1 MKINGSTAVY
11 RFVIK
16 PNTANDPRSSGYLT
30 DAHSLGIQQI
40 QEIQCQ
46 DLYFLRGQIDSEQ
59 VILLADQLLH
69 DPVTQTVETTLLKN
83 PTNPNQKIQKPLLS
97 QQIIEVAYRPGVTDP
112 VAEQI
117 QRAARI
123 LGIPHINAAST
134 GLRFV
139 IKGQNLS
146 ESVLQELAKR
156 LLANPII
163 QYFTLGE
170 IFPAFSETASRND
183 RVEKFNF
190 REMDDDSL
198 LRLSA
203 ERRAALNL
211 TEMQAIRSY
220 CRQEDRDLSDIEFEM
235 LAQTWSEH
243 CVHKTFKSQVT
254 VQQNGDSA
262 RSFPK
267 EYTHLFNQTIRAA
280 TQQVSA
286 PWVLSAFTENAGIV
300 EFDGVNELSFKVE
313 THNHPSAIEP
323 FGGANTGI
331 GGVIRD
337 IIGVSAKPIAS
348 TDILCFGPA
357 DMRMEDLPDGVIH
370 PRRIA
375 SGVVAGIQDYGNK
388 MGISTVN
395 GAIWY
400 DPGYTANPLVFCGSI
415 GIAPRGSNPHNI
427 TPGDHII
434 VLGGRT
440 GRDGLRGATFSS
452 MTMNAQTGEVSGA
465 SVQIGAPV
473 VEKGLVDVLMLA
485 RDQGLYHAITDCGAG
500 GLSSAVGEILSETG
514 GDVQLADVPL
524 KYPGLAPWEIWL
536 SEAQERMVIAVP
548 AENLAV
554 LRSLCGEYE
563 VEMTDIGLFNRS
575 NRLRIFYGDR
585 QILDLDNQFLHHG
598 LPQRHYSALITPQ
611 PFEPGARDPRSLS
624 LKIDLISTLLHLLA
638 QVNIASKERV
648 IRDYD
653 HEVQGGTVVKPLC
666 GIQHD
671 GPSDGSAIKPLLS
684 STKDAFVLANGLN
697 PEYGK
702 LDPYQMTLLVMDEAI
717 RNAVA
722 CGADPDRISL
732 LDNFCWGDP
741 NRPEIMG
748 DLVQAAQ
755 ACYDGALRYHAPFI
769 SGKDSFNNEYLGS
782 DGQIHAIPPTLLI
795 SALGW
800 LPDWEQALTMDLKQ
814 AGDLLYLVGNFD
826 PAFGGSHFNLV
837 NPGSAIAEGVP
848 LCSELNPQLYRTFY
862 RAAQQGLALA
872 CHDLSEGGLAV
883 SIAEMSIAGRLGVH
897 LELDAL
903 SDVDPLRT
911 LFGETSGCL
920 LVEISPQNKSA
931 FETIMETMP
940 CRLVGS
946 VTADSALHAVHKGI
960 TLMNIELADLL
971 NAWKDRKIEG
981 GQA

>member
-1 MKINGSTAVY
+1 
-11 RFVIK
+11 
-16 PNTANDPRSSGYLT
+16 
-30 DAHSLGIQQI
+30 
-40 QEIQCQ
+40 
-46 DLYFLRGQIDSEQ
+46 
-59 VILLADQLLH
+59 
-69 DPVTQTVETTLLKN
+69 
-83 PTNPNQKIQKPLLS
+83 
-97 QQIIEVAYRPGVTDP
+97 
-112 VAEQI
+112 
-117 QRAARI
+117 
-123 LGIPHINAAST
+123 
-134 GLRFV
+134 V
-139 IKGQNLS
+139 IKGQELS
-146 ESVLQELAKR
+146 ESLLQELAKR
-156 LLANPII
+156 LLSNPVI

-170 IFPAFSETASRND
+170 IFPAFSETAKKND
-183 RVEKFNF
+183 LVERFNF
-190 REMDDDSL
+190 RDMDDEDL
-198 LRLSA
+198 LRLST

-211 TEMQAIRSY
+211 TEMQTIRSY
-220 CRQEDRDLSDIEFEM
+220 CQQEKRDLSDIEFEM

-254 VQQNGDSA
+254 VEQNDPST

-267 EYTHLFNQTIRAA
+267 EYEHLFNQTIRAA

-300 EFDGVNELSFKVE
+300 EFDGTNEISFKVE

-337 IIGVSAKPIAS
+337 IIGVSAKPVAS
-348 TDILCFGPA
+348 TDILCFGPS

-375 SGVVAGIQDYGNK
+375 SGVIAGIQDYGNK
-388 MGISTVN
+388 MGIPTVN

-415 GIAPRGSNPHNI
+415 GIAPRGANPHDI
-427 TPGDHII
+427 TSGDHII

-485 RDQGLYHAITDCGAG
+485 RDQHLYHAITDCGAG
-500 GLSSAVGEILSETG
+500 GLSSAVGEIVSETG

-548 AENLAV
+548 AENLYL
-554 LRSLCGEYE
+554 LRSLCGQYE
-563 VEMTDIGLFNRS
+563 VEMTDIGVFNRS
-575 NRLRIFYGDR
+575 NRLRIFYGEKLV
-585 QILDLDNQFLHHG
+585 LDLENQFLHHG
-598 LPQRHYSALITPQ
+598 LPQRHYSAQIIPQ
-611 PFEPGARDPRSLS
+611 RFKPGEQNPLSRSQN
-624 LKIDLISTLLHLLA
+624 IDRNVTLLRLLA
-638 QVNIASKERV
+638 HANIASKEQV

-671 GPSDGSAIKPLLS
+671 GPSDGSVIKPLLS
-684 STKDAFVLANGLN
+684 QTKDAFVLSNGLN

-702 LDPYQMTLLVMDEAI
+702 LDPYQMTLLVIDEAI

-722 CGADPDRISL
+722 CGADPDRIAL

-782 DGQIHAIPPTLLI
+782 DGKIQAIPPTLLI

-800 LPDWEQALTMDLKQ
+800 MPDWEQALTMDLKQ
-814 AGDLLYLVGNFD
+814 AGDLLYLVGSFK

-837 NPGSAIAEGVP
+837 NSNSAIEESVP
-848 LCSELNPQLYRTFY
+848 LCSETNPQLYRTFY
-862 RAAQQGLALA
+862 HAVQQRLVIA

-883 SIAEMSIAGRLGVH
+883 SIAEMMIAGRLGTS
-897 LELDAL
+897 LELGANP
-903 SDVDPLRT
+903 DPLRT
-911 LFGETSGCL
+911 LFGETAGCL
-920 LVEISPQNKSA
+920 LVEVSPQNKIA
-931 FETIMETMP
+931 FEAIMENLP
-940 CRLVGS
+940 CRLLGTVE
-946 VTADSALHAVHKGI
+946 TDPTLHAANQGAA
-960 TLMNIELADLL
+960 LMDVELPALVK
-971 NAWKDRKIEG
+971 AWKDRVIEG
-981 GQA
+981 GQR

>member
-1 MKINGSTAVY
+1 MKINGSSAVY

-16 PNTANDPRSSGYLT
+16 QNTANDPRSSGYLSDT
-30 DAHSLGIQQI
+30 LSLGIHQI

-46 DLYFLRGQIDSEQ
+46 DLYFLRGRIDPEQ
-59 VILLADQLLH
+59 AALLANQLLH
-69 DPVTQTVETTLLKN
+69 DPVTQSVETTLLEN
-83 PTNPNQKIQKPLLS
+83 PTHPNTTTKKPLSSL
-97 QQIIEVAYRPGVTDP
+97 QIIEVAYRPGVTDS

-123 LGIPHINAAST
+123 LGISTINAAST

-139 IKGQNLS
+139 IKGQELS
-146 ESVLQELAKR
+146 ESLLQELAKR
-156 LLANPII
+156 LLSNPVI

-170 IFPAFSETASRND
+170 IFPAFSETAKKND
-183 RVEKFNF
+183 LVERFNF
-190 REMDDDSL
+190 RDMDDEDL
-198 LRLSA
+198 LRLST

-211 TEMQAIRSY
+211 TEMQTIRSY
-220 CRQEDRDLSDIEFEM
+220 CQQEKRDLSDIEFEM

-254 VQQNGDSA
+254 VEQNDPST

-267 EYTHLFNQTIRAA
+267 EYEHLFNQTIRAA

-300 EFDGVNELSFKVE
+300 EFDGTNEISFKVE

-337 IIGVSAKPIAS
+337 IIGVSAKPVAS
-348 TDILCFGPA
+348 TDILCFGPS

-375 SGVVAGIQDYGNK
+375 SGVIAGIQDYGNK
-388 MGISTVN
+388 MGIPTVN

-415 GIAPRGSNPHNI
+415 GIAPRGANPHDI
-427 TPGDHII
+427 TSGDHII

-485 RDQGLYHAITDCGAG
+485 RDQHLYHAITDCGAG
-500 GLSSAVGEILSETG
+500 GLSSAVGEIVSETG

-548 AENLAV
+548 AENLYL
-554 LRSLCGEYE
+554 LRSLCGQYE
-563 VEMTDIGLFNRS
+563 VEMTDIGVFNRS
-575 NRLRIFYGDR
+575 NRLRIFYGEKLV
-585 QILDLDNQFLHHG
+585 LDLENQFLHHG
-598 LPQRHYSALITPQ
+598 LPQRHYSAQIIPQ
-611 PFEPGARDPRSLS
+611 RFKPGEQNPLSRSQN
-624 LKIDLISTLLHLLA
+624 IDRNVTLLRLLA
-638 QVNIASKERV
+638 HANIASKEQV

-671 GPSDGSAIKPLLS
+671 GPSDGSVIKPLLS
-684 STKDAFVLANGLN
+684 QTKDAFVLSNGLN

-702 LDPYQMTLLVMDEAI
+702 LDPYQMTLLVIDEAI

-722 CGADPDRISL
+722 CGADPDRIAL

-782 DGQIHAIPPTLLI
+782 DGKIQAIPPTLLI

-800 LPDWEQALTMDLKQ
+800 MPDWEQALTMDLKQ
-814 AGDLLYLVGNFD
+814 AGDLLYLVGSFK

-837 NPGSAIAEGVP
+837 NSNSAIEESVP
-848 LCSELNPQLYRTFY
+848 LCSETNPQLYRTFY
-862 RAAQQGLALA
+862 HAVQQRLVIA

-883 SIAEMSIAGRLGVH
+883 SIAEMMIAGRLGTS
-897 LELDAL
+897 LELGANP
-903 SDVDPLRT
+903 DPLRT
-911 LFGETSGCL
+911 LFGETAGCL
-920 LVEISPQNKSA
+920 LVEVSPQNKIA
-931 FETIMETMP
+931 FEAIMENLP
-940 CRLVGS
+940 CRLLGTVE
-946 VTADSALHAVHKGI
+946 TDPTLHAANQGAA
-960 TLMNIELADLL
+960 LMDVELPALVK
-971 NAWKDRKIEG
+971 AWKDRVIEG
-981 GQA
+981 GQR

>member
-1 MKINGSTAVY
+1 MKINGSSAVY

-16 PNTANDPRSSGYLT
+16 QNTANDPRSSGYLSDT
-30 DAHSLGIQQI
+30 LSLGIHQI

-46 DLYFLRGQIDSEQ
+46 DLYFLRGRIDPEQ
-59 VILLADQLLH
+59 AALLANQLLH
-69 DPVTQTVETTLLKN
+69 DPVTQSVETTLLEN
-83 PTNPNQKIQKPLLS
+83 PTHPNTTTKKPLSSL
-97 QQIIEVAYRPGVTDP
+97 QIIEVAYRPGVTDS

-123 LGIPHINAAST
+123 LGISTINAAST

-139 IKGQNLS
+139 IKGQELS
-146 ESVLQELAKR
+146 ESLLQELAKR
-156 LLANPII
+156 LLSNPVI

-170 IFPAFSETASRND
+170 IFPAFSETAKKND
-183 RVEKFNF
+183 LVERFNF
-190 REMDDDSL
+190 RDMDDEDL
-198 LRLSA
+198 LRLST

-211 TEMQAIRSY
+211 TEMQTIRSY
-220 CRQEDRDLSDIEFEM
+220 CQQEKRDLSDIEFEM

-254 VQQNGDSA
+254 VEQNDPST

-267 EYTHLFNQTIRAA
+267 EYEHLFNQTIRAA

-300 EFDGVNELSFKVE
+300 EFDGTNEISFKVE

-337 IIGVSAKPIAS
+337 IIGVSAKPVAS
-348 TDILCFGPA
+348 TDILCFGPS

-375 SGVVAGIQDYGNK
+375 SGVIAGIQDYGNK
-388 MGISTVN
+388 MGIPTVN

-415 GIAPRGSNPHNI
+415 GIAPRGANPHDI
-427 TPGDHII
+427 TSGDHII

-485 RDQGLYHAITDCGAG
+485 RDQHLYHAITDCGAG
-500 GLSSAVGEILSETG
+500 GLSSAVGEIVSETG

-548 AENLAV
+548 AENLYL
-554 LRSLCGEYE
+554 LRSLCGQYE
-563 VEMTDIGLFNRS
+563 VEMTDIGVFNRS
-575 NRLRIFYGDR
+575 NRLRIFYGEKLV
-585 QILDLDNQFLHHG
+585 LDLENQFLHHG
-598 LPQRHYSALITPQ
+598 LPQRHYSAQIIPQ
-611 PFEPGARDPRSLS
+611 RFKPGEQNPLSRSQN
-624 LKIDLISTLLHLLA
+624 IDRNVTLLRLLA
-638 QVNIASKERV
+638 HANIASKEQV

-671 GPSDGSAIKPLLS
+671 GPSDGSVIKPLLS
-684 STKDAFVLANGLN
+684 QTKDAFVLSNGLN

-702 LDPYQMTLLVMDEAI
+702 LDPYQMTLLVIDEAI

-722 CGADPDRISL
+722 CGADPDRIAL

-782 DGQIHAIPPTLLI
+782 DGKIQAIPPTLLI

-800 LPDWEQALTMDLKQ
+800 MPDWEQALTMDLKQ
-814 AGDLLYLVGNFD
+814 AGDLLYLVGSFK

-837 NPGSAIAEGVP
+837 NSNSAIEESVP
-848 LCSELNPQLYRTFY
+848 LCSETNPQLYHTFY
-862 RAAQQGLALA
+862 HAVQQRLVIA

-883 SIAEMSIAGRLGVH
+883 SIAEMMIAGRLGTS
-897 LELDAL
+897 LELGANP
-903 SDVDPLRT
+903 DPLRT
-911 LFGETSGCL
+911 LFGETAGCL
-920 LVEISPQNKSA
+920 LVEVSPQNKIA
-931 FETIMETMP
+931 FEAIMENLP
-940 CRLVGS
+940 CRLLGTVE
-946 VTADSALHAVHKGI
+946 TDPTLHAANQGAA
-960 TLMNIELADLL
+960 LMDVELPALVK
-971 NAWKDRKIEG
+971 AWKDRVIEG
-981 GQA
+981 GQG

>member
-1 MKINGSTAVY
+1 MEVNSSTAVY

-16 PNTANDPRSSGYLT
+16 PNTTSDPRSTGYLS
-30 DAHSLGIQQI
+30 DAHSLGIHQV

-46 DLYFLRGQIDSEQ
+46 DLYFLRGQINSEQ
-59 VILLADQLLH
+59 VALLANQLFH
-69 DPVTQTVETTLLKN
+69 DPVTQSIETTLLKQTQN
-83 PTNPNQKIQKPLLS
+83 SNKKIKKLHS
-97 QQIIEVAYRPGVTDP
+97 SSSIIEVALFPGVTDP

-117 QRAARI
+117 LRAARL
-123 LGIPHINAAST
+123 LGISSINAAST

-139 IKGQNLS
+139 IKGQDLS
-146 ESVLQELAKR
+146 EPFLQELAKR
-156 LLANPII
+156 LLSNTVI

-170 IFPAFSETASRND
+170 IFPVFSEAVNGND
-183 RVEKFNF
+183 LVKKINLRD
-190 REMDDDSL
+190 MDDNDL
-198 LRLSA
+198 IQLSTD
-203 ERRAALNL
+203 RRAALNII
-211 TEMQAIRSY
+211 EMQTIRSY
-220 CRQEDRDLSDIEFEM
+220 CQQEQRDLTDIEFEM

-243 CVHKTFKSQVT
+243 CVHKTFKSRVT
-254 VQQNGDSA
+254 VEQDMFSA
-262 RSFPK
+262 HSFPK
-267 EYTHLFNQTIRAA
+267 EYTQLFDQTIRAA
-280 TQQVSA
+280 TKQISA

-300 EFDGVNELSFKVE
+300 EFDGVNEISFKVE
-313 THNHPSAIEP
+313 THNHPSAIAP

-348 TDILCFGPA
+348 TDVLCFGPA
-357 DMRMEDLPDGVIH
+357 NMLMDELPDGVIH

-388 MGISTVN
+388 MGIPTVN

-400 DPGYTANPLVFCGSI
+400 DPGYTANPLVYCGSI
-415 GIAPRGSNPHNI
+415 GIAPRGANPHNI

-452 MTMNAQTGEVSGA
+452 MTMNALTGDVSGA

-473 VEKGLVDVLMLA
+473 VEKGLVDVVMLA
-485 RDQGLYHAITDCGAG
+485 RDQQLYHAITDCGAG
-500 GLSSAVGEILSETG
+500 GLSSAVGEIVSGTG
-514 GDVQLADVPL
+514 GDVQLANVPL

-548 AENLAV
+548 VQNLDI
-554 LRSLCGEYE
+554 LRSLCDDYE
-563 VEMTDIGLFNRS
+563 VEMTDIGTFNQS
-575 NRLRIFYGDR
+575 NRLRIFYGEKLV
-585 QILDLDNQFLHHG
+585 LDLDNQFLHHG
-598 LPQRHYSALITPQ
+598 LPQRHYSALISSQ
-611 PFEPGARDPRSLS
+611 RFKPGHRNPPSP
-624 LKIDLISTLLHLLA
+624 KKNIDLKNTLLRLLA
-638 QVNIASKERV
+638 HANIASKERV

-671 GPSDGSAIKPLLS
+671 GPSDGTVIKPLLS
-684 STKDAFVLANGLN
+684 QTKDAFVLSNGIN

-722 CGADPDRISL
+722 CGADPDRIAL

-755 ACYDGALRYHAPFI
+755 ACYDGALRYHTPFI
-769 SGKDSFNNEYLGS
+769 SGKDSFNNEYFDS
-782 DGQIHAIPPTLLI
+782 DGKAHAIPPTLLI

-800 LPDWEQALTMDLKQ
+800 MPDWEQALTMDLKQ

-826 PAFGGSHFNLV
+826 PAFGGSHYNLV
-837 NPGSAIAEGVP
+837 HSNSMIEESVP
-848 LCSELNPQLYRTFY
+848 LCSELNPQLYRTFF
-862 RAAQQGLALA
+862 RAIQQHLVTA
-872 CHDLSEGGLAV
+872 CHDLSEGGLSVA
-883 SIAEMSIAGRLGVH
+883 ITEMMIAGRLGAS
-897 LELDAL
+897 LELDPRF
-903 SDVDPLRT
+903 DPLRS

-920 LVEISPQNKSA
+920 LVEVTPQNKAA
-931 FETIMETMP
+931 FEMIIDTMP
-940 CRLVGS
+940 CRLLGTVETDPTLRIIHQGS
-946 VTADSALHAVHKGI
+946 S
-960 TLMNIELADLL
+960 LMHIELPELL
-971 NAWKDRKIEG
+971 SAWKDRKIEG
-981 GQA
+981 CQA